1 VTSGAR
7 CCGRV
12 ASSAARREPVGGDG
26 VVEESGSRP
35 RMVLAGPK
43 VSAADSQTGYRT
55 RLRATSRTR
64 PEQQCG
70 ESTHAIIVLVVEQPI
85 RCGE

>member
-1 VTSGAR
+1 MGGGGVAEGVGLQTLDGT
-7 CCGRV
+7 GR
-12 ASSAARREPVGGDG
+12 ANSFLQLIQWTGDRT
-26 VVEESGSRP
+26 RP
-35 RMVLAGPK
+35 R
-43 VSAADSQTGYRT
+43 
-55 RLRATSRTR
+55 ATPRTR